1 MFSMYVWYTKYP
13 LSFYGLGSN
22 QYWECEDMLCN
33 TYLSLHFVHHRSL
46 MVWSCKRKLLKA
58 SNRKSKLRRYEGF
71 PVLLR
76 RYSTLTTD
84 SVYLHLKFRI
94 LFNLCT
100 CQPFWGGK
108 CTKFYR
114 KSAVKMNWSY
124 RWFSRWAKFVFHY
137 KCCLEKIGNVQ
148 NCLTGKNASKNCVL
162 RAWWDLGK
170 EKLTPA
176 VFGLSF
182 VPSSRSIF

>member
-1 MFSMYVWYTKYP
+1 MWRHAMQYLPFIKFCSSQELNGMIVQEKIVESKQQKKQIEEVWRFPSSLVSLFHFDLYILNSEFFLT
-13 LSFYGLGSN
+13 L
-22 QYWECEDMLCN
+22 
-33 TYLSLHFVHHRSL
+33 YL
-46 MVWSCKRKLLKA
+46 
-58 SNRKSKLRRYEGF
+58 
-71 PVLLR
+71 P
-76 RYSTLTTD
+76 T
-84 SVYLHLKFRI
+84 
-94 LFNLCT
+94 
-100 CQPFWGGK
+100 FWGGK

-137 KCCLEKIGNVQ
+137 KINAVWKKIGNVQ

>member
-1 MFSMYVWYTKYP
+1 MFSLYVWYTKYP

-94 LFNLCT
+94 LFNFVLANFLGWKVYKILSKECCKDELIISMVLT
-100 CQPFWGGK
+100 LGQVC
-108 CTKFYR
+108 
-114 KSAVKMNWSY
+114 
-124 RWFSRWAKFVFHY
+124 FS
-137 KCCLEKIGNVQ
+137 LQMLLGNVQ

-162 RAWWDLGK
+162 GAWWDLGK

>member
-1 MFSMYVWYTKYP
+1 MFSLYVWYTKYP

-33 TYLSLHFVHHRSL
+33 TYLSLHFVHPRSL

-94 LFNLCT
+94 LFNFVLANFLGWKVYKILSKECCKDELIISMVLT
-100 CQPFWGGK
+100 LGQVCFSLQILLK
-108 CTKFYR
+108 
-114 KSAVKMNWSY
+114 KSVACGIVWQATW
-124 RWFSRWAKFVFHY
+124 RF
-137 KCCLEKIGNVQ
+137 
-148 NCLTGKNASKNCVL
+148 
-162 RAWWDLGK
+162 
-170 EKLTPA
+170 EKLCA
-176 VFGLSF
+176 RSMMGFG
-182 VPSSRSIF
+182 